1 LTLTI
6 LSAGA
11 ALAQGVCA
19 DGFKRGDVSLVI
31 NGDNVTDENYYR
43 RLSYL
48 RIPFMSGMSG

>member
-31 NGDNVTDENYYR
+31 NGDNVTDENYYQH
-43 RLSYL
+43 LSYL
-48 RIPFMSGMSG
+48 RIPFMSG